1 MAFIQLS
8 EFQNREIFPGVRIRA
23 PYLNRLMLSYVE
35 LDPGAVVPLHQ
46 HPHEQGGM
54 VVKGKLRFQIGNQT
68 QTLGPGSLYLIP
80 SNVPHEVTVV
90 EGPAVALD
98 VFTPVRED
106 YAYEDE
112 RIVEN
117 DET

>member
-1 MAFIQLS
+1 MAFIQLN
-8 EFQNREIFPGVRIRA
+8 EFRNREIFPEVRIRA
-23 PYLNRLMLSYVE
+23 PHLKNLMLSYVE

-54 VVKGKLRFQIGNQT
+54 VVKGKLRFRIGNQT

-80 SNVPHEVTVV
+80 SNVPHEVTVI

-98 VFTPVRED
+98 VFAPVREE
-106 YAYEDE
+106 YAYENEQIIDE
-112 RIVEN
+112 
-117 DET
+117 ET